1 MSTQETIPL
10 TQPEKDEK
18 NCDLCKRDIPVEN
31 AVWKNGHCWHC
42 KPCHNLTT
50 MMRRNLDV
58 WPAPEFLECTP
69 EEQSEFFKKNTH
81 QEDSGK
87 RVQWKVVKC
96 GLIDCV
102 AKRRK
107 DIWSDELRGQCLPL
121 SVWQSKGFDVGL
133 IEQKAEKE
141 EHPILGATYRVDLE
155 EVNFK
160 VVVEKV
166 TEQILRRERSATK
179 NPKAK
184 VKGKAKK
191 KQADGDDVLF
201 IPSDSDVEDGATKR
215 EQNGKDALEKQA
227 EKVARE
233 VTATAS
239 KVLPQLLSVSKD
251 VADAV
256 EQFEVYSTGPFRGK
270 LSEDHAIQL
279 KDAAKTLQNYQ
290 DDASDRL
297 SRASRGA
304 RDLHALTW
312 SAQDCQADMKAAQAQ
327 VTSFKQEVKRL
338 RKESSK
344 SAGSNAQGDQGE
356 DQGGQPNKRQRKTEP
371 KSKAKAKA
379 KGKA

>member
-1 MSTQETIPL
+1 
-10 TQPEKDEK
+10 
-18 NCDLCKRDIPVEN
+18 
-31 AVWKNGHCWHC
+31 
-42 KPCHNLTT
+42 

-96 GLIDCV
+96 GLIDCI

-107 DIWSDELRGQCLPL
+107 DIWSDELRGQYLPL

-141 EHPILGATYRVDLE
+141 EHPILGATYRVDLKD
-155 EVNFK
+155 VNFK

-239 KVLPQLLSVSKD
+239 KVLPHSCYLFPKMLRMLWSNLRCTPR
-251 VADAV
+251 A
-256 EQFEVYSTGPFRGK
+256 
-270 LSEDHAIQL
+270 LSE
-279 KDAAKTLQNYQ
+279 
-290 DDASDRL
+290 AS
-297 SRASRGA
+297 
-304 RDLHALTW
+304 
-312 SAQDCQADMKAAQAQ
+312 
-327 VTSFKQEVKRL
+327 F
-338 RKESSK
+338 
-344 SAGSNAQGDQGE
+344 
-356 DQGGQPNKRQRKTEP
+356 QRTMP
-371 KSKAKAKA
+371 FS
-379 KGKA
+379 